1 MIIGRLPEDLEW
13 FLNMPETLYVL
24 RMNADGTDVA
34 VEEQRNGGT
43 GTCFTNN
50 RSQQ

>member
-1 MIIGRLPEDLEW
+1 MIVVNRLSEDLEM

-34 VEEQRNGGT
+34 IEEHQILP
-43 GTCFTNN
+43 
-50 RSQQ
+50 